1 MSTNYIYL
9 LCEREFIKT
18 NEPIYKISNSFQQNN
33 SRILIL
39 QIICENS
46 IDSEK
51 ELIKIFKLNFKH
63 RKDIGNKYFEG
74 DRSKMCK
81 IISHYLTKNYLFDIV
96 HNIGNSYE
104 ENKNKVNTLALGL
117 TDIDITSFI
126 YSLYKNKYTTVKIGK
141 DKYIWYEFTGTR
153 WKTITDGLS
162 LKKKMHTTV
171 FDMYDEAR
179 ENELKRASI
188 IDCREMDMCHN
199 RIHTLNTIMK
209 NLQTSSKLNTYL
221 KELKFMCMKEVKEFY
236 HKLDTNPYLIG
247 FENGVFDLK
256 NNEFRDGRPEDYLTF
271 STKYDY
277 ANEDNEEI
285 QTEIYNFINS
295 CMVDEENTKYRL
307 RRMAY
312 SLCGVKN
319 LEEFYIDTGCGRN
332 GKGAQQ
338 DLIDT
343 TLGDYSYCPSSS
355 LLTIKPKD
363 MDSPNETV
371 ASIKGRRLIT
381 TTEPECGS
389 TLQIGFIKAITGND
403 KIQARKLYEKNNEF
417 VCQASIVLQ
426 CNNIP
431 NFPENTSAF
440 IKIQDFPYIFVDDPK
455 FANEKLIDKTAKAR
469 FKTDVRYAQ
478 QLMRMLLK
486 IYKEEVK
493 DAPCLKPP
501 ASILEATK
509 YCLDSKEHMKL
520 FIEEYCII
528 EKHAEVKRTELFDA
542 YKSSNYFKSYP
553 LKVGTFYT
561 EMEKLFRAK
570 KVNGTRML
578 EGIKIKQY
586 SINE

>member
-1 MSTNYIYL
+1 
-9 LCEREFIKT
+9 
-18 NEPIYKISNSFQQNN
+18 
-33 SRILIL
+33 
-39 QIICENS
+39 
-46 IDSEK
+46 
-51 ELIKIFKLNFKH
+51 
-63 RKDIGNKYFEG
+63 
-74 DRSKMCK
+74 
-81 IISHYLTKNYLFDIV
+81 
-96 HNIGNSYE
+96 
-104 ENKNKVNTLALGL
+104 
-117 TDIDITSFI
+117 
-126 YSLYKNKYTTVKIGK
+126 
-141 DKYIWYEFTGTR
+141 
-153 WKTITDGLS
+153 
-162 LKKKMHTTV
+162 
-171 FDMYDEAR
+171 
-179 ENELKRASI
+179 
-188 IDCREMDMCHN
+188 
-199 RIHTLNTIMK
+199 
-209 NLQTSSKLNTYL
+209 
-221 KELKFMCMKEVKEFY
+221 
-236 HKLDTNPYLIG
+236 
-247 FENGVFDLK
+247 
-256 NNEFRDGRPEDYLTF
+256 
-271 STKYDY
+271 
-277 ANEDNEEI
+277 
-285 QTEIYNFINS
+285 
-295 CMVDEENTKYRL
+295 MVDEENTKYRL

-332 GKGAQQ
+332 CKGAQQ

-343 TLGDYSYCPSSS
+343 TFGDYSYCPSSS
-355 LLTIKPKD
+355 LLTIKTKD

-371 ASIKGRRLIT
+371 ASIKGRRLVT

-403 KIQARKLYEKNNEF
+403 EILARKLYEKNNEF

-426 CNNIP
+426 CNNMP
-431 NFPENTSAF
+431 NFPESTSAF

-455 FANEKLIDKTAKAR
+455 FPNEKLIDKTAKAR

-478 QLMRMLLK
+478 QFMRMLLK

-501 ASILEATK
+501 ASVLEATK

-520 FIEEYCII
+520 FIEEYCIV

>member
-1 MSTNYIYL
+1 
-9 LCEREFIKT
+9 
-18 NEPIYKISNSFQQNN
+18 
-33 SRILIL
+33 
-39 QIICENS
+39 
-46 IDSEK
+46 
-51 ELIKIFKLNFKH
+51 
-63 RKDIGNKYFEG
+63 
-74 DRSKMCK
+74 
-81 IISHYLTKNYLFDIV
+81 
-96 HNIGNSYE
+96 
-104 ENKNKVNTLALGL
+104 
-117 TDIDITSFI
+117 
-126 YSLYKNKYTTVKIGK
+126 
-141 DKYIWYEFTGTR
+141 
-153 WKTITDGLS
+153 
-162 LKKKMHTTV
+162 MHTTV
-171 FDMYDEAR
+171 LDMYEVAIKNEDK
-179 ENELKRASI
+179 ELKKLKQLDNNKEAC
-188 IDCREMDMCHN
+188 DVCEN
-199 RIHTLNTIMK
+199 IMK
-209 NLQTSSKLNTYL
+209 NMAKMIHNLQTSSKLNIYL
-221 KELKFMCMKEVKEFY
+221 KEVKELCMKEVKDFY

-285 QTEIYNFINS
+285 QAEIYNFINS

-343 TLGDYSYCPSSS
+343 TFGDYSYCPSSS

-363 MDSPNETV
+363 MDSPNETI
-371 ASIKGRRLIT
+371 ASMKGRRLVT
-381 TTEPECGS
+381 TTEPESGS
-389 TLQIGFIKAITGND
+389 TLQIGFIKVITGND
-403 KIQARKLYEKNNEF
+403 KLQARRLYEGNNEF

-426 CNNIP
+426 CNNMP
-431 NFPENTSAF
+431 NFPECTSAF
-440 IKIQDFPYIFVDDPK
+440 TARLKIQDFPYMFVDDPK

-478 QLMRMLLK
+478 QFMRMLLK

-501 ASILEATK
+501 ASVLEATK
-509 YCLDSKEHMKL
+509 YYLDSQDHMKM
-520 FIEEYCII
+520 FIEECCVI
-528 EKHAEVKRTELFDA
+528 EKQAEVKRTELFDA

-561 EMEKLFRAK
+561 EMEKMFRAK

-578 EGIKIKQY
+578 EGIKIKQH
-586 SINE
+586 SIEDNDDEDEN